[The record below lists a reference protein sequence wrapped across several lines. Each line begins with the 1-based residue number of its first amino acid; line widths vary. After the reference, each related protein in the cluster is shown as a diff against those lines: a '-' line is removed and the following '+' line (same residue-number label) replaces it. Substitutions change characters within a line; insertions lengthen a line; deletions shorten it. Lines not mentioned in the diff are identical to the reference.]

1 MKLLQFDNWLTENT
15 RHLVKLSD
23 LDINR
28 KYKNERYEYELF
40 PRFRRLKARINQLD
54 KMPTLEQWF
63 AMMQNSDA
71 EFYTLVQTGEL
82 GQPDVRELFRDLT
95 GRRAA
100 KMAKYNLEESKD
112 EIAAWQCSIDPAW
125 KMVALWPTDP
135 GYSNIAEIFDY
146 LGIAFGDL
154 ISKTIYVDGVQ
165 LEQQNLTH
173 DHLLAIEAHE
183 ISHSILNHNSSNRE
197 FAEYD
202 ERQERE
208 ADWMGVRILDQMGYS
223 AAAQILEDR
232 YEDHYGESSEDLDN
246 IERLESQLG
255 DYLNKKI

>member
-1 MKLLQFDNWLTENT
+1 MNLLTFNTWLSENT

-28 KYKNERYEYELF
+28 KYKDERYEYELF
-40 PRFRRLKARINQLD
+40 PRFRRLKARINELD
-54 KMPTLEQWF
+54 KMPTLEHWF

-100 KMAKYNLEESKD
+100 KMAKYNLEENKN

-125 KMVALWPTDP
+125 KMVALWPTDS
-135 GYSNIAEIFDY
+135 GYDAIANIFDH

-154 ISKTIYVDGVQ
+154 RSKTIYVDGVQ
-165 LEQQNLTH
+165 LEEQGLTN

-183 ISHSILNHNSSNRE
+183 ISHGILNHHSSNRE
-197 FAEYD
+197 LAEYD

-208 ADWMGVRILDQMGYS
+208 ADWMGVRILDAMGYQE
-223 AAAQILEDR
+223 AAQILEDR
-232 YEDHYGESSEDLDN
+232 YENHYGESSEELDQT
-246 IERLESQLG
+246 EKLESQLR
-255 DYLNKKI
+255 DYIK

>member
-1 MKLLQFDNWLTENT
+1 MKLLEFNTWLAENT
-15 RHLVKLSD
+15 RHLIKLSD

-28 KYKNERYEYELF
+28 KYKDERYEYELF

-54 KMPTLEQWF
+54 KMPTLENWF

-208 ADWMGVRILDQMGYS
+208 ADWMGVRILDQLGY
-223 AAAQILEDR
+223 AKAAQILEDR
-232 YEDHYGESSEDLDN
+232 YEDHYGESSEDLNNTDK
-246 IERLESQLG
+246 LESQLR
-255 DYLNKKI
+255 DYLK